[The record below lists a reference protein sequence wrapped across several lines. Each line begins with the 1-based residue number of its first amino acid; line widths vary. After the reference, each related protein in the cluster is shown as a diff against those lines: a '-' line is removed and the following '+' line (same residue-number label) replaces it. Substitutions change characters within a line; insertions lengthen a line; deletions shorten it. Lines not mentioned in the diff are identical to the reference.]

1 LVQDSGKTLYTGII
15 KPLNIPEPVNV
26 SEDKTGLPVSV
37 RTSRRRRVVL
47 LEDRWRIDDEW
58 WRNEPV
64 ARLYYAVLLDNGQRM
79 VIFKDLTT
87 GQWYQQSC

>member
-1 LVQDSGKTLYTGII
+1 MVQDSGKTLYTGIV
-15 KPLNIPEPVNV
+15 KPLNIPVPVNV

-64 ARLYYAVLLDNGQRM
+64 IRFYYAVLLDNGQRI
-79 VIFKDLTT
+79 VIFKDLAN
-87 GQWYQQSC
+87 GRWYQQSC